1 MTVSQ
6 PSPRS
11 VTWGF
16 VRTTESVSI
25 VVVWA
30 GNRIVPP
37 VSAWTLLA
45 LRNCN
50 PDDPKLFDPS
60 GHVTNAAPLFTPV
73 PAMGKFMET
82 RSAKGGLGLTE
93 GPLAI
98 IQQLGLPK
106 DQTNALL
113 QSVFEERRPITRMSE
128 GHRQV
133 AQQMA
138 PLFAGIK
145 GYYMG
150 IQGPAPNPVP
160 ATFKGALAAR
170 EKFNQLFLPNYSSTC
185 FAINTLL
192 PPDNENRVLDFVGTI
207 LFQDCPKHPPSWE
220 SEHGRKRPPGCS
232 VVWCRFDHVCS

>member
-37 VSAWTLLA
+37 VSAWTRLA

-82 RSAKGGLGLTE
+82 RSAKDGLGLTE

-170 EKFNQLFLPNYSSTC
+170 EKFNQLFLPNYSPTC

-207 LFQDCPKHPPSWE
+207 LFQD
-220 SEHGRKRPPGCS
+220 
-232 VVWCRFDHVCS
+232 